1 MSQPPNKSQ
10 ILEVPFLQA
19 NLSPLAFR
27 FSAKHYYKCK
37 QDFICP
43 DKFSVVP
50 YFLLCRSIEL
60 SIKARHLKQVRQKT
74 VKDSYGHNL
83 MKAYTALKPKDRILS
98 ETELKVLK
106 EADDIYHDKGFEY
119 FVPEHAMRGYKNFP
133 DLIVLDQIAKKFL
146 QKFRN
151 PRKLVLD

>member
-1 MSQPPNKSQ
+1 MSQPSNKSQ
-10 ILEVPFLQA
+10 ILEAPFLQA

-27 FSAKHYYKCK
+27 LSAKHYYKCK

-50 YFLLCRSIEL
+50 YFFLCRSIEL

-98 ETELKVLK
+98 EMELKVLK
-106 EADDIYHDKGFEY
+106 KADNIYHDKGFEY
-119 FVPEHAMRGYKNFP
+119 FVPEHAMSAYKNFP
-133 DLIVLDQIAKKFL
+133 DLIVLDQIAKNFCKSL
-146 QKFRN
+146 ETPEN
-151 PRKLVLD
+151 

>member
-1 MSQPPNKSQ
+1 
-10 ILEVPFLQA
+10 
-19 NLSPLAFR
+19 
-27 FSAKHYYKCK
+27 
-37 QDFICP
+37 
-43 DKFSVVP
+43 
-50 YFLLCRSIEL
+50 
-60 SIKARHLKQVRQKT
+60 
-74 VKDSYGHNL
+74 